1 MSNTEI
7 KIENVEM
14 DIMSVEPA
22 EASNTEMLK
31 EIQAKLEKLS
41 LSDRQKIMVYLVSS
55 MSKDVRKA
63 SKLLEKEDAKPKRKS
78 AHLEIHRDWAAFV
91 LAHAQQ
97 HGWPAFEVEKVKKD
111 KSVTTDRYSESI
123 HKDGKFIFA
132 DSLEKPK
139 QISSS
144 IAAQL
149 AKFYWRSKENVGT
162 NKALYD
168 EFIAKRPVKDESE
181 SAESADSDSVS
192 ASASSSTTSSPK
204 KKKLTDEE
212 KEAKKNADKA
222 TKDAEKLKKQMDREM
237 AKKKKEEEERQKLL
251 AKLEQV
257 GKPKPKSPKKT
268 EVPAAAVAASP
279 ATSST
284 TPASPIVKRVV
295 AKKTKE
301 AKEEFKDDFVPSD
314 PTGEE
319 FDDWTHTDEL
329 GNTKQYMRNALNEI
343 AEEQDG
349 ENVIIGTYDPKTN
362 KIIMD

>member
-1 MSNTEI
+1 MSNTEIEI

-14 DIMSVEPA
+14 DISSVEPA

-41 LSDRQKIMVYLVSS
+41 LSDRQKIMVFLVSS

-168 EFIAKRPVKDESE
+168 EFIAKRPAKDESE
-181 SAESADSDSVS
+181 SASEP

-212 KEAKKNADKA
+212 KEAKKNADKEA
-222 TKDAEKLKKQMDREM
+222 KDAEKLKKQMDREI
-237 AKKKKEEEERQKLL
+237 AKKKKEEEERQKLQ
-251 AKLEQV
+251 AKLDQI

-268 EVPAAAVAASP
+268 EVPAAAIASSVAASP
-279 ATSST
+279 AVST
-284 TPASPIVKRVV
+284 ASPTVKRVV

-301 AKEEFKDDFVPSD
+301 AKQEFKDDFVPTD
-314 PTGEE
+314 PTGVE
-319 FDDWTHTDEL
+319 FDDWIHTDEL

-343 AEEQDG
+343 AEEDEDG
-349 ENVIIGTYDPKTN
+349 QNVIVGTYDPKTN